1 MKCFARSVGSLIV
14 CARLVFLGAQAA
26 RACTIF
32 VLTDGNQ
39 TLFCNNEDW
48 SNPKTR
54 IWFLPAQGHYGCVY
68 VGFDNGWAQGGMN
81 TEGLAFDW
89 VAGYK
94 EEWQPDAQARPV
106 IGNPA
111 QRMLQTCA
119 TVEDAIAF
127 HHKYREP
134 SFSYAR
140 ILVADRTGASA
151 VIGAKDGKLHVV
163 RMKQSRGFGYAGT
176 TLDKLLGESA
186 KATPADGAR
195 ILQTCTQ
202 TGEFATKYYNI
213 FDLKTGDIYLH
224 PTAKQADELKLN
236 LANELE
242 KGAHYYD
249 LPQIRRQLKQSPKP
263 LLENMRDFPLFRLK
277 PIRDEHPE
285 VTARVRGLVQAAITG
300 SLRSD
305 DFTDESWQQV
315 SKEQADIQRLLQTFG
330 DLRSV
335 TLMERD
341 SKDARRSYRYR
352 LAFEKAKTLQSYVF
366 NKQGRVVRVIT
377 EDIE

>member
-1 MKCFARSVGSLIV
+1 MKRLARAVGSLIV
-14 CARLVFLGAQAA
+14 CASLSFLSTQAS

-32 VLTDGNQ
+32 VLTDGDQ

-54 IWFLPAQGHYGCVY
+54 VWFLPAQGHYGCIY

-119 TVEDAIAF
+119 TVEEAIAF

-163 RMKQSRGFGYAGT
+163 RMKASRGFGYAGV
-176 TLDKLLGESA
+176 TLDKLLGESPR
-186 KATPADGAR
+186 ATPADGAR

-202 TGEFATKYYNI
+202 PGEFATKYYNI

-236 LANELE
+236 LAEELK
-242 KGAHYYD
+242 KGGHYYD
-249 LPQIRRQLKQSPKP
+249 MPKIGEQRKQSPRA
-263 LLENMRDFPLFRLK
+263 LLENMQDFPLYRLK
-277 PIRDEHPE
+277 PVPDHEPA
-285 VTARVRGLVQAAITG
+285 VTARVRGLVQAAIAG
-300 SLRSD
+300 SLQPR
-305 DFTDESWQQV
+305 DFTAEAWPQV
-315 SKEQADIQRLLQTFG
+315 SKEQAAVQRLLESFG
-330 DLRSV
+330 ELRTV
-335 TLMERD
+335 TAMER
-341 SKDARRSYRYR
+341 SAKDVRHSYRYR
-352 LAFEKAKTLQSYVF
+352 LEFEKARILQSYVF
-366 NKQGRVVRVIT
+366 DARDKVVRVVT
-377 EDIE
+377 EDLE

>member
-1 MKCFARSVGSLIV
+1 MRHFAQSISSVLCTGLLLWSAPLS
-14 CARLVFLGAQAA
+14 

-32 VLTDGNQ
+32 VLTDGHQ
-39 TLFCNNEDW
+39 TYFCNNEDW
-48 SNPKTR
+48 SNPRTR

-94 EEWQPDAQARPV
+94 EEWQPDPQARPV

-119 TVEDAIAF
+119 TVEEAIAF

-134 SFSYAR
+134 SFSYAK

-163 RMKQSRGFGYAGT
+163 RMKESRGFGYAGA
-176 TLDKLLGESA
+176 TLDKLLHESP
-186 KATPADGAR
+186 KPTLADGAR

-202 TGEFATKYYNI
+202 PGTFATKYYNI

-224 PTAKQADELKLN
+224 PTARQDDEVKLN
-236 LANELE
+236 LAAELK
-242 KGAHYYD
+242 KGGHYYD
-249 LPQIRRQLKQSPKP
+249 MPKIRRQVKQSPRP

-277 PIRDEHPE
+277 PIPDRQPAM
-285 VTARVRGLVQAAITG
+285 TARVRSLVQAATRG
-300 SLRSD
+300 SLRAEE
-305 DFTDESWQQV
+305 FTPDAWQQL
-315 SKEQADIQRLLQTFG
+315 SKESAEMQRLLQSFG
-330 DLRSV
+330 ELRTA
-335 TLMERD
+335 TLMQSRPN
-341 SKDARRSYRYR
+341 DAKRSHRYR
-352 LAFEKAKTLQSYVF
+352 LEFEKGTILQSYVF
-366 NKQGRVVRVIT
+366 DKQERVVRVIT
-377 EDIE
+377 EDLE

>member
-1 MKCFARSVGSLIV
+1 MKWRARSISSLIV
-14 CARLVFLGAQAA
+14 CASLLLASAQAS

-32 VLTDGNQ
+32 VLTDGEQ

-94 EEWQPDAQARPV
+94 EEWQPDRLARPV
-106 IGNPA
+106 VGNPA

-119 TVEDAIAF
+119 TIEDAIAF

-163 RMKQSRGFGYAGT
+163 RMNQSRGFGYAGA
-176 TLDKLLGESA
+176 TLNKLLNEFPRP
-186 KATPADGAR
+186 TPADGAR
-195 ILQTCTQ
+195 ILETCTQ
-202 TGEFATKYYNI
+202 PGEFATKYYNI

-236 LANELE
+236 LQVELK
-242 KGAHYYD
+242 KGGHYYD
-249 LPQIRRQLKQSPKP
+249 MPRIRKQLKQAPQP
-263 LLENMRDFPLFRLK
+263 LLENMQDFPLFRIK
-277 PIRDEHPE
+277 PVPDHRPE
-285 VTARVRGLVQAAITG
+285 MTTRVRGLVQAATTG
-300 SLRSD
+300 SLRPE
-305 DFTDESWQQV
+305 DFTADAWKEF
-315 SKEQADIQRLLQTFG
+315 SKESAEIQKVLQSFG
-330 DLRSV
+330 ELRTV
-335 TLMERD
+335 TLMERAR
-341 SKDARRSYRYR
+341 KDASRGYRYR
-352 LAFEKAKTLQSYVF
+352 LDFEKGTVLQSYVF
-366 NKQGRVVRVIT
+366 DKRERVERVIT